1 MMLDE
6 LLLSSVGR
14 FVTVEFY
21 KKDGS
26 LRILN
31 GRLGV
36 TKHLKGGVSTLDP
49 DKYITIYD
57 LVNKGYRAVNRS
69 TIRSVTVDHTKWYC
83 NVCATS

>member
-69 TIRSVTVDHTKWYC
+69 TIRSVTVDHAK
-83 NVCATS
+83 VCVTS

>member
-1 MMLDE
+1 MLDE

-26 LRILN
+26 LRTLN

-69 TIRSVTVDHTKWYC
+69 TIRSVTVDHTK
-83 NVCATS
+83 VCATS